1 MEALI
6 VKAEDFTPSIILN
19 PNKNKYEISGKS
31 RPENVKEFYE
41 PVIVWFDKNSSSIIS
56 NFKDFYN
63 DSNPFTFDFKLV
75 YFNSA
80 TSTMLYDILKKIK
93 NLQNQG
99 ISVKVNWYYN
109 EDDEEIMESG
119 DELSKAVNIPFN
131 YIET

>member
-6 VKAEDFTPSIILN
+6 VNAEDFTPSVILN
-19 PNKNKYEISGKS
+19 PNKNKYEIAGKS

-41 PVIVWFDKNSSSIIS
+41 PVINWFDKNTLTLVD
-56 NFKDFYN
+56 NFKDFYTEL
-63 DSNPFTFDFKLV
+63 NPFTFDFKLV

-80 TSTMLYDILKKIK
+80 TSKMLYDILKKIK

-99 ISVKVNWYYN
+99 IIIKVNWYYN

>member
-6 VKAEDFTPSIILN
+6 VNAEDFTPSVILN
-19 PNKNKYEISGKS
+19 PNKNKYEIAGKS

-41 PVIVWFDKNSSSIIS
+41 PVITWFDKNTRTIVD
-56 NFKDFYN
+56 NFKDFYTEL
-63 DSNPFTFDFKLV
+63 NPFTFDFRLV

-80 TSTMLYDILKKIK
+80 TSKMLYDILKKIK

-99 ISVKVNWYYN
+99 IFVKVNWYYN

>member
-6 VKAEDFTPSIILN
+6 VNAEDFTPAVILN
-19 PNKNKYEISGKS
+19 PNKNKFEISGKS

-41 PVIVWFDKNSSSIIS
+41 PVILWFENNTSVLFQ
-56 NFKDFYN
+56 NFKDFYTEH
-63 DSNPFTFDFKLV
+63 NPFTFDFKLV

-80 TSTMLYDILKKIK
+80 TSKMLYDILKRIK
-93 NLQNQG
+93 NIQILG
-99 ISVKVNWYYN
+99 IPVKINWYYN

-119 DELSKAVNIPFN
+119 EELSKAVNIPFN